1 MFLVERKTVT
11 QNLIKTRSKFGD
23 IVRVLKETEPNQTQT
38 VSMKKFATSKR
49 LRFQYTINRF
59 LRQYF
64 ESKLRIK
71 IKSLGLIQCN

>member
-23 IVRVLKETEPNQTQT
+23 IVRVLKETEHNQTQT

-49 LRFQYTINRF
+49 LRPYCITKGFLLNRF
-59 LRQYF
+59 DVQKR
-64 ESKLRIK
+64 R
-71 IKSLGLIQCN
+71 